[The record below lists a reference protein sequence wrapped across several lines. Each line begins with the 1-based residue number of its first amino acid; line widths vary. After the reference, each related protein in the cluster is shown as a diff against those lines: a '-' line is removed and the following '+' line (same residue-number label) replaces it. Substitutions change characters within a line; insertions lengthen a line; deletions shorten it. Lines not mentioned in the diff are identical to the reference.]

1 MHFYFHQYKIKKIDL
16 FYWSFVNNYQTLVK
30 MPKKITSKTSAV
42 AVVSEQL
49 EEDVIAVPIVD
60 QPEVKIEKKQN
71 DSESEVE
78 TDKEE
83 VNAVDALF
91 TELSANIDASKELNL
106 RNQQILKKLIRE
118 VQIER
123 KSAEKGKKKKEKK
136 PRNGSTGLDNEV
148 KVKTADFRQFIEKN
162 YQQIN
167 QSIKDSDK
175 DSEKTQILIELKY
188 DSDGSLLISR
198 KKAHQ
203 FVNAYVKFHKLQ
215 YEDNGRRIH
224 LDKTLQKLFPDY
236 AEKKEKGTLVR
247 EENFFFTS
255 VMGAISPHL
264 EKIK

>member
-1 MHFYFHQYKIKKIDL
+1 
-16 FYWSFVNNYQTLVK
+16 

-42 AVVSEQL
+42 AVVSEQP
-49 EEDVIAVPIVD
+49 EEIADPIMD
-60 QPEVKIEKKQN
+60 QPEVKIEKKQIE
-71 DSESEVE
+71 SESEVE

-83 VNAVDALF
+83 VNAVDSLVAEL
-91 TELSANIDASKELNL
+91 TENIATMKELAI
-106 RNQQILKKLIRE
+106 RSQQDLKKLVRE

-123 KSAEKGKKKKEKK
+123 KKAEKGGKKKEKK

-148 KVKTADFRQFIEKN
+148 KVKTPDFRQFIEKN

-167 QSIKDSDK
+167 QSVKDSDK

-203 FVNAYVKFHKLQ
+203 FVNAYVKLHKLQ

-236 AEKKEKGTLVR
+236 AEKKEKNTVVR

-264 EKIK
+264 DKNSSK